1 MNDFLK
7 PFRSS
12 HGKNPSNPTPNHDG
26 GYYPQNDRRKNPDRR
41 STTSQN
47 LELLLISLRDLLPQL
62 VNNTSAVT
70 VYLEKMIAQ
79 NELLVEAK
87 IRENNA
93 ISFFFDNLNKMF
105 SEDFVIP
112 SSTSKPKA
120 TASYASG
127 THYTKDDILTII
139 GTMRKKGATFATIA
153 AYLKEKGIP
162 TFSGRGEWHAQTIH
176 RLCK

>member
-12 HGKNPSNPTPNHDG
+12 HEKKPSDPTPNHDG
-26 GYYPQNDRRKNPDRR
+26 RYPSQNDRRKNQDRR

-47 LELLLISLRDLLPQL
+47 LESLLISLKDLLPQL
-62 VNNTSAVT
+62 VNSTSAVT
-70 VYLEKMIAQ
+70 VSLEKMVAQ

-93 ISFFFDNLNKMF
+93 VSFFFDNLNKIF

-112 SSTSKPKA
+112 FSDRKPKA

-139 GTMRKKGATFATIA
+139 GAMRKKGATFATIA
-153 AYLKEKGIP
+153 TYLKKKGIP

>member
-12 HGKNPSNPTPNHDG
+12 HGKNPSDPTPNHDG
-26 GYYPQNDRRKNPDRR
+26 GYYPQNDRRNYQDRR
-41 STTSQN
+41 SNTSQN
-47 LELLLISLRDLLPQL
+47 LESLLINLKDLLPKL

-70 VYLEKMIAQ
+70 VSLEKMIAQ

-93 ISFFFDNLNKMF
+93 ISFFFDNLNKLF
-105 SEDFVIP
+105 SEDFVF
-112 SSTSKPKA
+112 SSSDSKPKA

-127 THYTKDDILTII
+127 THYTKDDIITII
-139 GTMRKKGATFATIA
+139 GTMRKEGATFATIA